1 MSGIYQFL
9 WSASLYIALIGLFFI
24 SLRWLMNKL
33 KCQQT
38 SIYQL
43 WFIFPLGFLL
53 LLVFQLTNVQM
64 TDVSQIDFLVMPT
77 IQVSAQNVSNI
88 VSLSELTIMTWII
101 IASLLII
108 RLVYQYLTFKQA
120 LKLDVDVISKN
131 VHESDFVTSPMAFG
145 MIKPCVYLPK
155 KYSYELDKQQKLL
168 LIEHELIHCKRY
180 DPMLRMLYK
189 ILTIIFW
196 FHPVIYI
203 INRMLKHDQETS
215 VDQLVLT
222 NPNNKTQKLEYSKL
236 LFQVSQ
242 NIKRQV
248 SGKIPEIY
256 CSSNSMLKERIMLIK
271 NNESS
276 KNNIKSKLISIVL
289 ITSAIT
295 TTVVT
300 TSSLANNGDNSTSDR
315 LVIPQPPRVKHDH
328 INPPAPPN
336 VNHDQINTPPPP
348 PPPSKVSHDH
358 INTSTPPK
366 HVKPPK
372 VYQAHLQE
380 KDLKI
385 IPIKTVAPKYPY
397 KAAKDKIEGFVTFE
411 LDITTQGSVLD
422 VRVIESVPEGVFDK
436 AATKSVKQFEFTPV
450 SQPVTITQKIEFKL
464 AGTAKAGYGVAK

>member
-43 WFIFPLGFLL
+43 WFIFPLGLLL

-242 NIKRQV
+242 NVNRKV
-248 SGKIPEIY
+248 SGNIPEIY

-271 NNESS
+271 NNKPSNNNF
-276 KNNIKSKLISIVL
+276 KNKIISIVL

-295 TTVVT
+295 ATVVT
-300 TSSLANNGDNSTSDR
+300 TTSLANTSDSSSGER
-315 LVIPQPPRVKHDH
+315 LVIPQPP
-328 INPPAPPN
+328 
-336 VNHDQINTPPPP
+336 
-348 PPPSKVSHDH
+348 KVSHDPVKPP
-358 INTSTPPK
+358 TPPK
-366 HVKPPK
+366 PVKAPK
-372 VYQAHLQE
+372 VYKAHMQGT
-380 KDLKI
+380 DIKI
-385 IPIKTVAPKYPY
+385 IPIEQPAPYYPR
-397 KAAKDKIEGFVTFE
+397 KAVTDNISGYVTMDI
-411 LDITTQGSVLD
+411 DITPSGLVED
-422 VRVIESVPEGVFDK
+422 VRVVESVPTGVFDTE
-436 AATKSVKQFEFTPV
+436 AVRSVQKYKFAPI
-450 SQPVTITQKIEFKL
+450 SQPVTIQQKVQFKL
-464 AGTAKAGYGVAK
+464 D